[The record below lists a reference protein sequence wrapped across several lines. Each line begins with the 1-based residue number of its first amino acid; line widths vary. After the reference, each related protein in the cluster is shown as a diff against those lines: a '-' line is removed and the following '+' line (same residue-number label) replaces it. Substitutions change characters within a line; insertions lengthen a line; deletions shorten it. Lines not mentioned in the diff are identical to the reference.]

1 MARRKDHTRPELKE
15 IIRLEAEKLIK
26 TKGFDQLTARA
37 LATHIGYSPGTIY
50 NVYPDMDALKQ
61 DINFHTLGRL
71 QTACLQSLNQ
81 AAPGIPKLYAL
92 ANAYLTFAQTEP
104 RFWSLVF
111 ADPRHDMK
119 QRHLPKAYQARLSDL
134 FQLIEETLRGHG
146 QIDIA
151 DAPKIAR
158 LLWASLHGITLLT
171 LDGRLA
177 LVGVKKNNELIDLLL
192 SRLLSKQTSKQ
203 EKGAP

>member
-50 NVYPDMDALKQ
+50 NIYPDMAALKQ
-61 DINFHTLGRL
+61 DINLHTLGRL
-71 QTACLQSLNQ
+71 QATCLHALDQ
-81 AAPGIPKLYAL
+81 AAPGIPKLRAL
-92 ANAYLTFAQTEP
+92 ANAYLIFAQTEP

-111 ADPRHDMK
+111 ADPRHDA
-119 QRHLPKAYQARLSDL
+119 QRQKLSKPYRDRLTEM
-134 FQLIEETLRGHG
+134 FRLIEETLRDHAKV
-146 QIDIA
+146 IPD
-151 DAPKIAR
+151 DAPQLAR
-158 LLWASLHGITLLT
+158 FLWASLHGITCLT

-177 LVGVKKNNELIDLLL
+177 LVGTAESDELIDLLL
-192 SRLLSKQTSKQ
+192 QRFS
-203 EKGAP
+203 